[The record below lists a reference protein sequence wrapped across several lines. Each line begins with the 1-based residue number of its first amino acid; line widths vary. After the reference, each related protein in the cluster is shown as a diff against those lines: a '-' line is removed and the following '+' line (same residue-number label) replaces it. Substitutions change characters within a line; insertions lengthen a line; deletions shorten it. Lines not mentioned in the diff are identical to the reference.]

1 MGLMKTYRDDAIVLR
16 CHDLG
21 EADRIITMLS
31 RHNGKVRA
39 VAKGVRRTKSRFGAR
54 VEPFSMVDVQLYRGR
69 TLDTITQVESRNQ
82 YGRTLVEDYD
92 SYTCA
97 SAMLELADRL
107 TGEDPDPAQFA
118 LLHGAL
124 HALATRAHIPS
135 LVLNSYMLRA
145 MALSGWELAVFECAK
160 CGAPGPHEAFHVQS
174 GGAVC
179 NDCRPAGSTIPS
191 VEAWQLI
198 GALSVGDWAIADAS
212 IPAAR
217 RQAAPLIGAFVQ
229 WQLESK
235 VKSLALVS
243 AEGGGHG

>member
-1 MGLMKTYRDDAIVLR
+1 MGRMKTYRDDAIVLR

-31 RHNGKVRA
+31 RHNGKIRA

-54 VEPFSMVDVQLYRGR
+54 VEPFSMIDVQLYRGR

-82 YGRTLVEDYD
+82 YGRTLVAEYD
-92 SYTCA
+92 AYTCA

-107 TGEDPDPAQFA
+107 TDDHPEPAQFS

-124 HALATRAHIPS
+124 HALATGAHAPT
-135 LVLNSYMLRA
+135 LVLHSYMLRA
-145 MALSGWELAVFECAK
+145 MSLSGWELAVFECAK
-160 CGAPGPHEAFHVQS
+160 CGAPGPHEAFHVRS

-179 NDCRPAGSTIPS
+179 DDCRPPGATIPS

-198 GALSVGDWAIADAS
+198 GALSVGDWSIADAS
-212 IPAAR
+212 GSAAR
-217 RQAAPLIGAFVQ
+217 RQAAALIGAFVQ

-235 VKSLALVS
+235 MKSLALVG